1 MIKNLFLDRDG
12 IINEIVLRGPTVG
25 SPRSLSEFRIR
36 DEFLAFYR
44 RLKKLEVNLF
54 VISNQP
60 DVARALM
67 SRHELDEMTILL
79 RDSFEFKEILYCM
92 HDEHAN
98 CFCRKPKPGL
108 ITTLLEK
115 YELKKDESLLIGDGF
130 KDIMAGRNAG
140 IRTVFVARDYN
151 RENNCYPTHKI
162 TNLEELFTSNILQ
175 ENQ

>member
-12 IINEIVLRGPTVG
+12 IINEVVPRGKAVG

-36 DEFLAFYR
+36 DEFLVFYQ

-67 SRHELDEMTILL
+67 TRRELEEMTILL
-79 RDSFEFKEILYCM
+79 RDSFEFKEIVYCM
-92 HDEHAN
+92 HDDRDN

-108 ITTLLEK
+108 ITALLEK

-130 KDIMAGRNAG
+130 KDIMAGQNAG
-140 IRTVFVARDYN
+140 IRTVFVSRDYN
-151 RENNCYPTHKI
+151 RENKCYPTHKI
-162 TNLEELFTSNILQ
+162 TNLGELFTSNILA